1 MSKSRAAIADE
12 IEERRARRGVPVRTM
27 TGAVRLCNDGATSVV
42 EMMKKKTEAKDAAR
56 AAIYVATVRPAMAA
70 ARYVRADH
78 QHEQRDKDE
87 VTRRVNDGRLPGEGA
102 DPLGAGEGA
111 QPSASAAA
119 TVDEMT
125 MSSPCMLTSVPH
137 AMVAVMIT
145 STKTDVSVTTDVNA
159 TSNENT
165 AVQANES
172 LAATVGTTESGVRKT
187 STVLKMR
194 PNRRNSSCVV
204 MRASMT
210 RGPLTATSA
219 STASMKNVG
228 VADDAHEKLA
238 EDANGEKMMAD
249 DASMEKD
256 KAEPVP
262 VTRSRAAKACLVVT
276 SASAPASTITMRT
289 GESVEAAPAT
299 MHETA
304 VNDPN
309 GDVATDG
316 GATSEASGESG
327 GNAYERVEVEQARVA
342 RREARQ
348 QMKRELAKD
357 RIARKRSA
365 ERERVAEQQR
375 MSAERLA
382 ERRRVADD
390 AMKELDERKQQRAH
404 DEAEGRVRQQ
414 VKPARVSLVQHR
426 VDQVERRPV
435 RGEIVEYIGAD
446 DGLPTAIMEVS
457 GARRHVKFDSGA
469 SVFGEIIRVEACIV
483 SGCTDEFL
491 LGVDFMREH
500 GATMDFDRNEIR
512 YTTEGRIVVI
522 PFRTS
527 GDVTPVEVAVAANDD
542 EVGVFLPTKY
552 TGAVMLAA
560 TVTKVKNGK
569 AIVPA
574 VNAKNAQAQLPARQ
588 ELGQW
593 VPLDSSIEL
602 LQMNGELRRERIH
615 EWLNGLSGSDEPLED
630 ETNVNIG
637 TKDDASRKLIVRL
650 LRVYRQLT
658 ADTGDCPPATVLSTE
673 HHIDT
678 GDAAPVMLKR
688 RRQAQAEDS
697 VIESSVKKML
707 AAGVIEEGDGAWGF
721 PVVLVRKKDGEEF
734 DFDVQYRP
742 GATNVVADALSRAP
756 TTATVLAAIGR
767 RRKAKRRAAAAPAGT
782 ADKIAKST
790 AKAVDSARDEH
801 QTEQVTAEP
810 RDSEKTARTKN
821 SRGDL
826 LDVHDGGAV
835 RGRPQPRGLVSEA
848 GGGQPL
854 EGGDD
859 GQREDDDQR
868 VDEEHC
874 GDSGQR
880 GDDDRHEAD
889 AVVIVYGGDSKLRDA
904 DDERDQLPRRRRV
917 TWASNVV
924 GGNESDGQQ
933 NYDAATRRDDKG
945 RHTGGGDA
953 ERAIAVATAT
963 QPSFGTTKQRKHGS
977 VESNAKRETV
987 EAATLTTART
997 PRTPMSRREALK
1009 RTPAESREVQFMV
1022 ADEKAVLNANAAP
1035 SSEATK
1041 GARGIPRRAERSI
1054 DTTTTGVRQDVGGTD
1069 SDIRAPRAATDA
1081 TNGTEVMSGTTMTS
1095 GISKTSGTRP
1105 HMAKTDDGPILGGD
1119 GVATKTSA
1127 AMHANER
1134 QVMSVNENNEQRVG
1148 VQTLQLTDENIVT
1161 A

>member
-1 MSKSRAAIADE
+1 MSKTRAANADE

-42 EMMKKKTEAKDAAR
+42 EMMKKEAEAKDAAR

-145 STKTDVSVTTDVNA
+145 STKTDVSVTTDVDA

-256 KAEPVP
+256 RAEPVP

-348 QMKRELAKD
+348 QMKRELAKV

-426 VDQVERRPV
+426 DDQVERRPV

-469 SVFGEIIRVEACIV
+469 RYTVAGTDWMQYGDRVERVAPVDYVEGIGGFLLDIVGVWEFHMRSVFGEIIRVEVCIV

-491 LGVDFMREH
+491 LGVDFMRDH

-527 GDVTPVEVAVAANDD
+527 GDGNGARVAAVRIVRRTEIDACAVTPVEVAEVANDD

-574 VNAKNAQAQLPARQ
+574 VNAKNAQARLPARQ

-615 EWLNGLSGSDEPLED
+615 E
-630 ETNVNIG
+630 
-637 TKDDASRKLIVRL
+637 
-650 LRVYRQLT
+650 
-658 ADTGDCPPATVLSTE
+658 
-673 HHIDT
+673 
-678 GDAAPVMLKR
+678 
-688 RRQAQAEDS
+688 
-697 VIESSVKKML
+697 
-707 AAGVIEEGDGAWGF
+707 
-721 PVVLVRKKDGEEF
+721 
-734 DFDVQYRP
+734 
-742 GATNVVADALSRAP
+742 
-756 TTATVLAAIGR
+756 
-767 RRKAKRRAAAAPAGT
+767 
-782 ADKIAKST
+782 
-790 AKAVDSARDEH
+790 
-801 QTEQVTAEP
+801 
-810 RDSEKTARTKN
+810 
-821 SRGDL
+821 
-826 LDVHDGGAV
+826 
-835 RGRPQPRGLVSEA
+835 
-848 GGGQPL
+848 
-854 EGGDD
+854 
-859 GQREDDDQR
+859 
-868 VDEEHC
+868 
-874 GDSGQR
+874 
-880 GDDDRHEAD
+880 
-889 AVVIVYGGDSKLRDA
+889 
-904 DDERDQLPRRRRV
+904 
-917 TWASNVV
+917 
-924 GGNESDGQQ
+924 
-933 NYDAATRRDDKG
+933 
-945 RHTGGGDA
+945 
-953 ERAIAVATAT
+953 
-963 QPSFGTTKQRKHGS
+963 
-977 VESNAKRETV
+977 
-987 EAATLTTART
+987 
-997 PRTPMSRREALK
+997 
-1009 RTPAESREVQFMV
+1009 
-1022 ADEKAVLNANAAP
+1022 
-1035 SSEATK
+1035 
-1041 GARGIPRRAERSI
+1041 
-1054 DTTTTGVRQDVGGTD
+1054 
-1069 SDIRAPRAATDA
+1069 
-1081 TNGTEVMSGTTMTS
+1081 
-1095 GISKTSGTRP
+1095 
-1105 HMAKTDDGPILGGD
+1105 
-1119 GVATKTSA
+1119 
-1127 AMHANER
+1127 
-1134 QVMSVNENNEQRVG
+1134 
-1148 VQTLQLTDENIVT
+1148 
-1161 A
+1161 